1 MIIVATIKLNL
12 TLGIYALKYRNLCLV
27 RNLLFVMVGF
37 VYLCIFAGC
46 DSSSSLNAIPPGK
59 EISAEGGLTP
69 VLKESSSFSSS
80 GPYVPTV
87 TPLDS
92 PLGSSKGIPS
102 ELEAVWEAWA
112 LLNREHIDRESFD
125 PEEFEEFAIK
135 GMVASV
141 DDPHTSYVGPL
152 VLEIEREDLSGEFE
166 GIGAHVRRREDG
178 AIQIIS
184 PIEGGPAEAAGVLS
198 GDIILAVDGES
209 IEGYAILEAV
219 SKIRGPRGSTV
230 VLTIKHI
237 GELEPIE
244 ISVIRDVI
252 ALPSVLV
259 RTELGSQIAHIRITE
274 FKADTPD
281 RLREALEREIEAG
294 SKALILDLRNNPGGY
309 LQQVFEIADMF
320 LDKEVILIEERQDGE
335 VVWESRDGGL
345 ATTLPVVLLVN
356 RYSASGSEIIMG
368 VFQDT
373 DRAKVVGE
381 TTFGKGTV
389 NVFRQLSN
397 GGGLYMSVGR
407 WFTPLRR
414 PIEGQGLLPDYEV
427 SSRDPQQSD
436 VLQVEKAT
444 EILNEVI
451 KHSVPVN

>member
-1 MIIVATIKLNL
+1 LRYTNLIFLKTFVLATLIAVCGSTIIACTFSSESDFSESDNSSRIEVPSTGDL
-12 TLGIYALKYRNLCLV
+12 TPSGSVPEIT
-27 RNLLFVMVGF
+27 
-37 VYLCIFAGC
+37 
-46 DSSSSLNAIPPGK
+46 SSSA
-59 EISAEGGLTP
+59 
-69 VLKESSSFSSS
+69 
-80 GPYVPTV
+80 PYQPTV
-87 TPLDS
+87 TPLDI
-92 PLGSSKGIPS
+92 PLGSSKGTPS

-112 LLNREHIDRESFD
+112 LLNRDHIDRESFD
-125 PEEFEEFAIK
+125 SEEFEEFAIK

-141 DDPHTSYVGPL
+141 DDPHTSYVEPI
-152 VLEIEREDLSGEFE
+152 VLEIEKEDLSGEFE

-184 PIEGGPAEAAGVLS
+184 PIEGGPAEAAGILP

-209 IEGYAILEAV
+209 IDGYPLLQAV

-237 GELEPIE
+237 GDLEPEE
-244 ISVIRDVI
+244 IAVVRDVI

-259 RTELGSQIAHIRITE
+259 RTEPGSEIAHIRVTE
-274 FKADTPD
+274 FKADTPE
-281 RLREALEREIEAG
+281 RLKEALNREIHAG

-320 LDKEVILIEERQDGE
+320 LNKEVILVEERQDGE
-335 VVWESRDGGL
+335 VIWESRDGGL
-345 ATTLPVVLLVN
+345 ATDLPVVLLVN

-373 DRAKVVGE
+373 GRAKVVGE

-407 WFTPLRR
+407 WLTPLRR
-414 PIEGQGLLPDYEV
+414 PIEGQGLEPDYEV
-427 SSRDPQQSD
+427 SVRDPQKSD
-436 VLQVEKAT
+436 VLQIEKAT
-444 EILNEVI
+444 EILNEI
-451 KHSVPVN
+451 INNSVSVN